1 MRANA
6 WKRNTRTCR
15 YKRGKAEQGGH
26 QGIRGRR
33 EEEASSIPDLF
44 LCTFEFRSL
53 SEVFIFPFLNKSLSL
68 FFPGDE
74 LISGNE
80 KE

>member
-44 LCTFEFRSL
+44 LCT
-53 SEVFIFPFLNKSLSL
+53 SEIFIFPFLNKSLSL
-68 FFPGDE
+68 FFPGYE